1 MKNSSLEDY
10 PFYNELDHQSALFL
24 EKNLKPIEIPKGN
37 ILFFQ
42 GDICDNIL
50 FLTQGVV
57 RLYIQSDE
65 AEEITLYELN
75 KGEQCVV
82 NTASTL
88 SSSKAIGSAIS
99 LTDIEGYL
107 LDTFHVKE
115 LAKMSNIYQD
125 FLFSLYTIRLTE
137 LAKLVHDIK
146 FKRLDARIL
155 EYLQAHKTQ
164 KIETTHEYIANELGT
179 TRVVV
184 SRILKELEKEEKLIL
199 TRGFITLM

>member
-1 MKNSSLEDY
+1 MQLDIYDFYKQLDSSSI
-10 PFYNELDHQSALFL
+10 HFL
-24 EKNLKPIEIPKGN
+24 QKHLKPIKIPKGT

-42 GDICDNIL
+42 GDICENIL
-50 FLTQGVV
+50 FLTQGKI
-57 RLYIQSDE
+57 RLYTQSDNGDE
-65 AEEITLYELN
+65 MTLYQLN